1 MAATLKISLILI
13 PLLCMVS
20 DATRNSLKII
30 LSQNELFPHR
40 LHPLRGKTGVIGQT
54 LGVLSSASNGQLSL
68 NSQMGLLNSQLL
80 RALSYVSII
89 QMKCFQVMNLLLIS
103 FF

>member
-40 LHPLRGKTGVIGQT
+40 LHQLRGKTGAIGPT
-54 LGVLSSASNGQLSL
+54 LGVLSSASNGQLSS

-80 RALSYVSII
+80 RVLRYVSII
-89 QMKCFQVMNLLLIS
+89 KLV
-103 FF
+103 

>member
-40 LHPLRGKTGVIGQT
+40 LHPLRGKIGVIGQT
-54 LGVLSSASNGQLSL
+54 LDVLSSASKGRFSL
-68 NSQMGLLNSQLL
+68 NSPMKRPDYLQSQ
-80 RALSYVSII
+80 AQSYVSAI
-89 QMKCFQVMNLLLIS
+89 VLLR
-103 FF
+103 